1 MSIFSDR
8 VVTPLLVQIELA
20 SWRVLSITSLRLNNV
35 YLMVVVG
42 YPRPT
47 ILFLLGHW
55 SLKALTT
62 ARCEHCDQNYSR

>member
-35 YLMVVVG
+35 DLMVMVG
-42 YPRPT
+42 YLRPT
-47 ILFLLGHW
+47 ILSLLGVRR
-55 SLKALTT
+55 L
-62 ARCEHCDQNYSR
+62 